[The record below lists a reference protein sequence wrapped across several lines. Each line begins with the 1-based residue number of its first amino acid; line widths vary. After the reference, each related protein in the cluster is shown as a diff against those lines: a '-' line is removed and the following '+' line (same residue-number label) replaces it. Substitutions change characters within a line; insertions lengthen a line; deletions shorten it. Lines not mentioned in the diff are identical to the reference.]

1 MILARPLQAAARHG
15 RLLLVLG
22 LVAGVTLPDLA
33 AAMRPWL
40 PGLVAALLFL
50 AVLRI
55 GPRQALGAM
64 RDLGLSLRVIL
75 AYQIALPLAALAG
88 FALLG
93 LGGSLTATAIV
104 LVLAAAPLSGSPN
117 LTILA
122 GFDPAPALRLVVL
135 GTALLPLTVL
145 PVFWALPEI
154 EEGRA
159 VLASVGRLLAVI
171 LVAALAATALRLTVL
186 RAPSASA
193 IAALDGLSAV
203 TMAVVVVALMSAV
216 GPMLLTA
223 PATVAWWIAVA
234 FAANIGMQAA
244 AAAVLRRR
252 IAPDHLVPLS
262 IIAGNRNIALFLVSV
277 PPDLADRLLIFI
289 GCYQIPMYL
298 TPLLMSRF
306 YRHAL
311 TSARPPSA

>member
-1 MILARPLQAAARHG
+1 VILARPLQTAARHG

-40 PGLVAALLFL
+40 PGLVASLLFL

-75 AYQIALPLAALAG
+75 AYQIALPLAALAA
-88 FALLG
+88 FALMG

-117 LTILA
+117 LTILV

-145 PVFWALPEI
+145 PVFWALPQI
-154 EEGRA
+154 EEGTA
-159 VLASVGRLLAVI
+159 VLASVGRLLTVI
-171 LVAALAATALRLTVL
+171 LVAALAAAALRLTVL
-186 RAPSASA
+186 RTPSAPA
-193 IAALDGLSAV
+193 ISALDGLAAI
-203 TMAVVVVALMSAV
+203 TMAVIVVALMSAV
-216 GPMLLTA
+216 GPMLRTA
-223 PATVAWWIAVA
+223 PATVAYWVAVA
-234 FAANIGMQAA
+234 FAANFAMQRA

-252 IAPDHLVPLS
+252 IATDHLVPLS

-298 TPLLMSRF
+298 TPLLMSGF
-306 YRHAL
+306 YRRL
-311 TSARPPSA
+311 ARLP

>member
-1 MILARPLQAAARHG
+1 MIARPLQAAARHG

-22 LVAGVTLPDLA
+22 LVAGVTLPGLA

-55 GPRQALGAM
+55 GPRQALGAT

-75 AYQIALPLAALAG
+75 AYQVALPLAALGA
-88 FALLG
+88 FALMG
-93 LGGSLTATAIV
+93 LGGSLTATAVV

-145 PVFWALPEI
+145 PVFWALAEI
-154 EEGRA
+154 EEGAA

-171 LVAALAATALRLTVL
+171 LAAALVATALRLTVL
-186 RAPSASA
+186 RAPSAPA
-193 IAALDGLSAV
+193 IAALDGLSAI

-216 GPMLLTA
+216 GPMLRTA
-223 PATVAWWIAVA
+223 PATVAYWVAVA
-234 FAANIGMQAA
+234 FAANIGMQLA
-244 AAAVLRRR
+244 AAAVLGRRVR
-252 IAPDHLVPLS
+252 PDHLVPLS

-298 TPLLMSRF
+298 TPVLMSGF
-306 YRHAL
+306 YRRSL
-311 TSARPPSA
+311 TSAGPPSA